1 MIPLLV
7 DLMLGKTVVPLRGF
21 EVGPGH
27 QDHLDLPL
35 KGKEENLDHPDLLLA
50 AAASSTASW

>member
-21 EVGPGH
+21 EVGLGH
-27 QDHLDLPL
+27 QDHPDLPL

-50 AAASSTASW
+50 VAAS